1 MRRYGTDVA
10 KMGDGGTGRSGS
22 TTYGAR
28 QDPSSHWQIDMPPII
43 PISRSQASALS
54 HRIVVL

>member
-10 KMGDGGTGRSGS
+10 KVGDGTGRSGS

-28 QDPSSHWQIDMPPII
+28 RDP
-43 PISRSQASALS
+43 
-54 HRIVVL
+54 